1 MKVADRLPEAM
12 SVFELAVDDPVHNQV
27 AERNAA
33 RPSKEIERFLLKT
46 DTWLDLAASLRIP
59 PNLSLSD
66 DHYEAIV
73 VASGFGGAV
82 AACRLAQA
90 GVSVAVLKRGSAE
103 YRVDALTARPH

>member
-33 RPSKEIERFLLKT
+33 RPSKES
-46 DTWLDLAASLRIP
+46 DASCSRPTRGSISRHRSESP

-73 VASGFGGAV
+73 VANGFGGAV

-103 YRVDALTARPH
+103 YRVDARTVRPH